1 LIAAKPDALFAVYAE
16 VIMKVS
22 STVNLRS
29 EISSV
34 ENVQQSVD
42 AILKASFE
50 KAKSMD
56 KMSVLDNTLLVYMGI
71 LKVVIDSHRIVY
83 VYDRIILLLNISFV
97 RVKINNFDPP
107 GL

>member
-1 LIAAKPDALFAVYAE
+1 
-16 VIMKVS
+16 MKVS

-42 AILKASFE
+42 AILKAAFE

-83 VYDRIILLLNISFV
+83 VL
-97 RVKINNFDPP
+97 
-107 GL
+107 